1 MQATMD
7 SSFQDLFTHVIGG
20 MAKAVSDH
28 PGENPQQGTARVA
41 ATVRMILNFL
51 PRDGIEAMLAGHCVM
66 FHELLTDCVGK
77 TVRGEEETLK
87 RGHAGLLG
95 MNRAFLNSL
104 DRLIRY
110 QRRLSEGSRDAPR
123 AKAPSTPAPE
133 APVQE
138 PPRQEA
144 APPMPAP
151 KTKAGAAP
159 FRPLP
164 PAMLTSA
171 AAARAVL
178 RAGEA
183 FAPMSGHGMAA
194 GVPGGMTGDM
204 TGGITG
210 DMNGGVSRRPG
221 S

>member
-123 AKAPSTPAPE
+123 AKSPSTPAPE

-144 APPMPAP
+144 APLMPAP
-151 KTKAGAAP
+151 KAEPAP
-159 FRPLP
+159 FRPSLP
-164 PAMLTSA
+164 ATQTSA
-171 AAARAVL
+171 IAARAVL
-178 RAGEA
+178 RAGEG
-183 FAPMSGHGMAA
+183 FAPMSGHGKVA
-194 GVPGGMTGDM
+194 GLAGDM
-204 TGGITG
+204 TG
-210 DMNGGVSRRPG
+210 DSAGGVFRRPG